1 MVIFL
6 NLILT
11 FLGRGGILN
20 GTKCPDMKRLLYRVL
35 RDAVPKW
42 VVYAE
47 LVWYGATARW
57 GEFYYSGDYY
67 EKR

>member
-20 GTKCPDMKRLLYRVL
+20 GTKCPDMERLLYRVSW
-35 RDAVPKW
+35 DAVPKW
-42 VVYAE
+42 VVCAE
-47 LVWYGATARW
+47 LLQVRGCAFL
-57 GEFYYSGDYY
+57 GEFYYLGDYY

>member
-20 GTKCPDMKRLLYRVL
+20 GTKCPDMKRLLYQVL
-35 RDAVPKW
+35 RDAVPKC
-42 VVYAE
+42 VAYAE
-47 LVWYGATARW
+47 FLQGRGCAFL